1 MSGNKGT
8 RRTPN
13 LLKGLYPDGRPDDP
27 PKNCATCGKEIR
39 GWFSQNHLLPKVFC
53 AKHHTPLGIHNKG
66 N

>member
-13 LLKGLYPDGRPDDP
+13 KLKGCWGPEGRPDDP

-39 GWFSQNHLLPKVFC
+39 SWFSQNHLLPKVFC
-53 AKHHTPLGIHNKG
+53 AEHHTFLGIHAKD
-66 N
+66 